1 MRSAPLLPSRSQG
14 LPAPRFLSPLR
25 PLSPTLVP
33 LLLPPPLWL
42 LSAMALASLVP
53 ALLVLVPSMEPVLLA
68 TELLVLLV
76 LLAFTRGY
84 AK

>member
-14 LPAPRFLSPLR
+14 LPAPRSLSPLR
-25 PLSPTLVP
+25 PLSPTLLP
-33 LLLPPPLWL
+33 LLSLLPLWP
-42 LSAMALASLVP
+42 LSAMVLESLVP
-53 ALLVLVPSMEPVLLA
+53 ALLVLVPSMEPVPLA
-68 TELLVLLV
+68 TVLLV

>member
-1 MRSAPLLPSRSQG
+1 M
-14 LPAPRFLSPLR
+14 
-25 PLSPTLVP
+25 LVL

-53 ALLVLVPSMEPVLLA
+53 ALLVLVPFMEPVLLA
-68 TELLVLLV
+68 TVLLV